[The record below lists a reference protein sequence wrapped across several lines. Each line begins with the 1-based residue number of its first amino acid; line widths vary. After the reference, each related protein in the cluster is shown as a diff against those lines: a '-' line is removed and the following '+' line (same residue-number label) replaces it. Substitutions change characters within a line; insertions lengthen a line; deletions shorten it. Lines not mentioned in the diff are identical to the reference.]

1 MYKKL
6 LTEVL
11 ARLDEGQI
19 MEIIEELGKNSSLGK
34 ELCGILKEDGRFLTD
49 TPMTMEEIKDILN
62 KELDAAKKQR
72 REFFEELIYFVD
84 RAQKTDAQVYNAIGM
99 NRTLWYRLRDNKNAR
114 TNKRNVLKMAIILHL
129 DYWEMYYLLNLAGYS
144 LMPAQDPTDKIVS
157 YCIRSKIYDCKQIDE
172 LFFELGEEP
181 LFSE

>member
-1 MYKKL
+1 M
-6 LTEVL
+6 
-11 ARLDEGQI
+11 
-19 MEIIEELGKNSSLGK
+19 
-34 ELCGILKEDGRFLTD
+34 
-49 TPMTMEEIKDILN
+49 
-62 KELDAAKKQR
+62 
-72 REFFEELIYFVD
+72 
-84 RAQKTDAQVYNAIGM
+84 
-99 NRTLWYRLRDNKNAR
+99 
-114 TNKRNVLKMAIILHL
+114 LKMAIILHL